1 MDLVGLAK
9 EKKDNLLRPFGH
21 TEVLLYY
28 GIVATKLKKFLHGKE
43 IAAKNWIP
51 KGFLPYLIKR
61 GSKSPP
67 LFIEEFS
74 DVVPKFLETRGKIE
88 NLKDAR
94 AEITK
99 TQSKIWDYFLPR
111 KLSDFFYA
119 TNSEGAGKEL
129 ERIFYDIDRKGQSVE
144 NAQIVASKFIETIKK
159 DKSFRLKYKIFVMW
173 TGSSFHVYLMLKQKI
188 TSSFYNKEI
197 HFSKDKPLESFTGR
211 WAEKIKHEAGIKV
224 IGGHEKKPGYINIDP
239 SQSPSGKLAR
249 CPFSLHMRTARDIDG
264 VAIPLK
270 EEMLK
275 DKNLIKKLK
284 AYTPEKV
291 ITELDKLAENL
302 P

>member
-1 MDLVGLAK
+1 MDLVRLAK
-9 EKKDNLLRPFGH
+9 EKKANLLRPFGH

-51 KGFLPYLIKR
+51 KGFMPYLIKR
-61 GSKSPP
+61 GSKLEP
-67 LFIEEFS
+67 LHVEEFN
-74 DVVPKFLETRGKIE
+74 DITPQFLEIRGKIE

-94 AEITK
+94 AKLTK
-99 TQSKIWDYFLPR
+99 TQAKIWEYFLPR

-119 TNSEGAGKEL
+119 TNSEGPGKEL
-129 ERIFYDIDRKGQSVE
+129 DKIFYDIDRKGESAS
-144 NAQIVASKFIETIKK
+144 NAQIVASKLIETIKK
-159 DKSFRLKYKIFVMW
+159 DKDFKQDYEIFVMW

-188 TSSFYNKEI
+188 TNSFYNKEI

-211 WAEKIKHEAGIKV
+211 WANKIKQETNIKV
-224 IGGHEKKPGYINIDP
+224 IGGHEKKLGYINIDP

-249 CPFSLHMRTARDIDG
+249 CPFSLHMRTAREIDG
-264 VAIPLK
+264 IAIPLK
-270 EEMLK
+270 QEMLK
-275 DKNLIKKLK
+275 DKNLIKKLE

-291 ITELDKLAENL
+291 IAELDKLAKNL